1 MSCDAYEIGIRDYV
15 EKKMMIR
22 AWSPSKVIESVPWLK
37 RMNLMCNDIF
47 IKPAPGSE
55 TGIILIDDIDYDT
68 VEQMKMDGYEPI
80 VVVETSPKNYQA
92 WIRLGKSVQEGV
104 RTEAA
109 ILLAE
114 EYGGDRN
121 SAHALHFGRLAGF
134 TNRKSEHTTARGQ
147 PWALLAYATDLKPN
161 FVASSAEK
169 LLGEAVMAHEDKE
182 RASNERMV
190 QARASIPLPSEGYG
204 SFAKWYKAF
213 SSNARSPSEADWKL
227 SVIALMNGYG
237 IDIVRQ
243 LIMEHSAGL
252 QDRKKGHVEDYLAR
266 TVGKAEIWVEMLAS
280 GAFVEYE
287 KVKHKL
293 LRLAQERARERER
306 EGNRRQL
313 TAE

>member
-80 VVVETSPKNYQA
+80 VVVETSPKNYQGFDS
-92 WIRLGKSVQEGV
+92 GKSVQEGV

-190 QARASIPLPSEGYG
+190 QARASIPLPSGGMDRLLSGTKRFRQMRGVLRKRIG
-204 SFAKWYKAF
+204 SY
-213 SSNARSPSEADWKL
+213 PL
-227 SVIALMNGYG
+227 SL
-237 IDIVRQ
+237 
-243 LIMEHSAGL
+243 
-252 QDRKKGHVEDYLAR
+252 
-266 TVGKAEIWVEMLAS
+266 
-280 GAFVEYE
+280 
-287 KVKHKL
+287 
-293 LRLAQERARERER
+293 
-306 EGNRRQL
+306 
-313 TAE
+313 